1 MQDDPFLDE
10 PEALAE
16 PEAAPGPDAQ
26 PEGQADGEAASA
38 EAETVESD
46 IAAGAE
52 SAAPAANPA
61 TSAVKVKTRV
71 EVDFTA
77 EPYAAGQCHLMVG
90 LTFRPNPDR
99 HPDGRIVL
107 VGVRSHDEAPLFGLV
122 RERQLTPATVFDLVG
137 QYEASL
143 PARGAKKAQRQA
155 EAEAKHKADEE
166 RRKTSRARTTTARK
180 VEPAKPATAA
190 KPASKQEALFGA

>member
-38 EAETVESD
+38 EDETVESD
-46 IAAGAE
+46 IATGTE
-52 SAAPAANPA
+52 SAVPAANPA
-61 TSAVKVKTRV
+61 IKVKTRV

-99 HPDGRIVL
+99 HPDGRMVL

-122 RERQLTPATVFDLVG
+122 RERQLTQATVLDLVG